1 MAVNFLTL
9 RSAVAND
16 LAVQHLTYSTMVG
29 HPTASHQMV
38 QAIIT
43 SSIITSSHVGIG
55 TNAAL
60 SGTALNVVGSTM
72 ISGNVTINNGTAGY
86 NMNINRGNTTNSPN
100 VDFYSAGTRKM
111 YVGNANTTDTFI
123 YAENGV
129 KLNLGTNGTQRM
141 YINTDGDVDVSGRE
155 LRVSQLNGNG
165 QVRLKSGNRQQSS
178 IFHCN
183 DDWFY
188 FLATDN
194 GNWLSGANTIRPIR
208 YNLTSGLVVMDNGA
222 TISGGATVNGGAT
235 INGGATVNSGLTG
248 SEVYTN
254 GWFRVNGG
262 GGVYWQTYARGI
274 YSADSAGASYG
285 NVSVYGTG
293 INTWNGYDINGRYTF
308 MANGDTVGVHDKNN
322 SWVWYNVNGTMY
334 INKRLIVN
342 GTSIEDRLA
351 ALEAKVFSIMPL
363 DGYIRAGPDYYIS
376 IRGMGGQALR
386 YVNIS
391 AAAVA
396 AGSFYAYGYRDI

>member
-16 LAVQHLTYSTMVG
+16 MAVQHLTYSTMAG
-29 HPTASHQMV
+29 HPTASHQTV
-38 QAIIT
+38 QAIMT

-55 TNAAL
+55 TTVPVA
-60 SGTALNVVGSTM
+60 GTALNVVGSTM
-72 ISGNVTINNGTAGY
+72 ISGNVTIDNGTTGQFIKNGSTAGY
-86 NMNINRGNTTNSPN
+86 NMNINGGNSTNSPN

-129 KLNLGTNGTQRM
+129 KLNLGTNGVQRI
-141 YINTDGDVDVSGRE
+141 YINTDGDVDVSSRE

-165 QVRLKSGNRQQSS
+165 QVRLKSGNRQQSA

-194 GNWLSGANTIRPIR
+194 GNWLSGYNAIRPIR
-208 YNLTSGLVVMDNGA
+208 YNLTSGAVVMEN
-222 TISGGATVNGGAT
+222 GAT

-254 GWFRVNGG
+254 GWFRVNTSGG
-262 GGVYWQTYARGI
+262 LYWQSYGRGI
-274 YSADSAGASYG
+274 QAADSAGASYG

-308 MANGDTVGVHDKNN
+308 MANGDTVGVHDRNH

-351 ALEAKVFSIMPL
+351 ALEAKVYSIMPL
-363 DGYIRAGPDYYIS
+363 DGYIRAGPDFYIS
-376 IRGMGGQALR
+376 IRGMGGQQLR

-396 AGSFYAYGYRDI
+396 SGQFYAYGYRDI

>member
-16 LAVQHLTYSTMVG
+16 MAVQHLTYSTMVG

-38 QAIIT
+38 QAIT
-43 SSIITSSHVGIG
+43 ASSIMTMGHVGIG
-55 TNAAL
+55 TTVAL

-72 ISGNVTINNGTAGY
+72 ISGNVSINNGTAGY

-165 QVRLKSGNRQQSS
+165 QVRLKSGNRQQSA

-351 ALEAKVFSIMPL
+351 ALEAFMNNTAMRTDRSYYANMWGWDLGIGSQHHIAL
-363 DGYIRAGPDYYIS
+363 TDGWAPDSGNSGVGIAF
-376 IRGMGGQALR
+376 RR
-386 YVNIS
+386 T
-391 AAAVA
+391 
-396 AGSFYAYGYRDI
+396 